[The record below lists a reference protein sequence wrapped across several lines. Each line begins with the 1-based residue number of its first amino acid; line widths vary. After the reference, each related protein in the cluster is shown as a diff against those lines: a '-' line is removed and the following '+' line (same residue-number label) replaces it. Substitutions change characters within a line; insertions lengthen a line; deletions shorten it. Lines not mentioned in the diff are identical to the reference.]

1 MYADV
6 SCRPGREVYE
16 GQESGTS
23 PGAASDFGASAGLRL
38 MVVTLSPPEKGFFA
52 GVPHGK
58 LDRTQI
64 LELSRVLHQAGTE
77 AALDWVE
84 KFFGQRVQRDDSLLR
99 PLRTALPRIQHF
111 QSNRYDYFEELLNE
125 YRFYLHQSRAVAPP
139 FRLLKEKLP
148 GDDSK
153 TPVVILAIG
162 GIHALG
168 VGNPEDEHARP
179 GEPRLDVRMGTLK
192 QRIRQ
197 LKGEEPLDDGT
208 WWAHRPLY
216 ITLSQHFSNTLFG
229 HAPTFRQPAHL
240 LYHQARQL
248 GHGIQRP
255 HGLEVIKELLGLSV
269 ELHATQSKRILIDI
283 SHMSAASRLDF
294 YKHIIRPFNQRHQH
308 RHMKIP
314 VVASRVAY
322 SGLDRLDELAV
333 RERQEAPGQVPRENG
348 FVATS
353 LNLTDEDVIEIFNSR
368 GLLGLTL
375 DKHQLGAE
383 EPMRWWK
390 LTLKSETRVSDH
402 ALKRNLRQLVAI
414 PFAYGLESPL
424 QIWDRLCIGTGFEQF
439 TVPLDRYPGVNQL
452 ATLEE
457 DLVKILTALYHEEPL
472 WLGSYR
478 PERLARKLCYE
489 NVMEFVKRNYCA

>member
-6 SCRPGREVYE
+6 SCRPGRAVYE
-16 GQESGTS
+16 EQGNETAF
-23 PGAASDFGASAGLRL
+23 GAPHDFGAAAGVRL
-38 MVVTLSPPEKGFFA
+38 MVVTLSPPEKGFFT

-58 LDRTQI
+58 IDRAGI
-64 LELSRVLHQAGTE
+64 REISRALQHDGNE
-77 AALDWVE
+77 AALALLE
-84 KFFGQRVQRDDSLLR
+84 RLTGQRPQGDDAFLR
-99 PLRTALPRIQHF
+99 PLHTALHRIQHF
-111 QSNRYDYFEELLNE
+111 QSNRYDYFQELVNE
-125 YRFYLHQSRAVAPP
+125 YRFYLNTAHADSPP
-139 FRLLKEKLP
+139 FRLLKDKSTTDE
-148 GDDSK
+148 
-153 TPVVILAIG
+153 TPDPKVIFAIG

-168 VGNPEDEHARP
+168 VGNPEDDHARP

-208 WWAHRPLY
+208 WWTHRPLY
-216 ITLSQHFSNTLFG
+216 ITLAQHFCNTLFG
-229 HAPTFRQPAHL
+229 HAPTFRSPAHL
-240 LYHQARQL
+240 LYHQTRFL
-248 GHGIQRP
+248 GHSMQRP
-255 HGLEVIKELLGLSV
+255 HGLDVIKELLGLSI
-269 ELHATQSKRILIDI
+269 ELHPTQSKRILIDI
-283 SHMSAASRLDF
+283 SHLSAASRLDF
-294 YKHIIRPFNQRHQH
+294 YKHIIRPFNQRHEY
-308 RHMKIP
+308 RHLKIP
-314 VVASRVAY
+314 VVASRAAY
-322 SGLDRLDELAV
+322 SGLDRLEELAA

-414 PFAYGLESPL
+414 PFAYGLDSPL

-489 NVMEFVKRNYCA
+489 NVMEFVKRNY